1 MNAKSTKPG
10 PTPALSPEDKAV
22 IKSLSKKIKVTKTVC
37 TRSVKGK
44 AGDTYVGFAAAW
56 DTIQEDGGHNLL
68 HAGETEESPLVPGM
82 TLKESRLAALIL
94 GMQADLAAHDH
105 AMAGGNITPAQREV
119 AIRAIKNNYAL
130 LLADILHANGNG
142 TGTEL
147 YTGSGVATGGAK

>member
-1 MNAKSTKPG
+1 MNTKIS
-10 PTPALSPEDKAV
+10 PALTPEDKAK
-22 IKSLSKKIKVTKTVC
+22 IKALAKRIKVTKTVC

-44 AGDTYVGFAAAW
+44 SGDSYVGFAAAW

-82 TLKESRLAALIL
+82 TLRESRLAALIL

-105 AMAGGNITPAQREV
+105 AMAGGNITPGQRDG

-130 LLADILHANGNG
+130 LMADLLHSDGTDLNGNG
-142 TGTEL
+142 N
-147 YTGSGVATGGAK
+147 GGK